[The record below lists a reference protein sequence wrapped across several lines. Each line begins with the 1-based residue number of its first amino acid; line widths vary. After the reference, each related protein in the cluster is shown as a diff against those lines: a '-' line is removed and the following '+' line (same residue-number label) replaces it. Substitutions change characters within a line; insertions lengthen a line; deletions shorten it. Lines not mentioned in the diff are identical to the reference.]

1 MQTVEKALAELG
13 ALIPELA
20 MVEATGATN
29 WKPRLGL
36 IGAMEVIA
44 LVESAL
50 RGYQPTEGEAAPSV
64 TGEVVGE
71 WPRVDVERKFDELY
85 PDAEYRATDL
95 EFFWAGVRHCEARL
109 QRHLAPPPA
118 EAASAP
124 AVGGGNLS
132 TTVNRSIQT

>member
-1 MQTVEKALAELG
+1 MQTIEKVLAEFESVLRAQG
-13 ALIPELA
+13 DAGEWDIELYVA
-20 MVEATGATN
+20 QDY
-29 WKPRLGL
+29 
-36 IGAMEVIA
+36 IGKIRT
-44 LVESAL
+44 AL

-109 QRHLAPPPA
+109 QRHLAPPT
-118 EAASAP
+118 SR
-124 AVGGGNLS
+124 GRK
-132 TTVNRSIQT
+132 RSGCGWRQPIDYGK